1 MKCEQDFRLPPIE
14 AARSCCEPIIIFA
27 RHALTKKCGVSQNRA
42 MRERQLVEK
51 GIPGG
56 GRCERIRTSD
66 PFLPKEV
73 RYQAALHTE
82 AEDNTRAP
90 GQRQRGEGTPGFL

>member
-1 MKCEQDFRLPPIE
+1 MCSTQDGNHVYGI
-14 AARSCCEPIIIFA
+14 
-27 RHALTKKCGVSQNRA
+27 H
-42 MRERQLVEK
+42 LVN
-51 GIPGG
+51 I

-82 AEDNTRAP
+82 LFALIVNIPNVPRS
-90 GQRQRGEGTPGFL
+90 RGEPSCSRCTR